1 MKKIHATDD
10 IDGVWIILEGMS
22 ETMARRSPRWPVTV
36 PASSGSA
43 KNLSTVNS
51 IRATKRTRPERKNG
65 NRIEI
70 IFRVWQLRL
79 PIDLRDRRAR
89 FYTRQPTRI
98 ESHFRCVT
106 RFELTIP
113 RGAIYKI

>member
-1 MKKIHATDD
+1 MD
-10 IDGVWIILEGMS
+10 
-22 ETMARRSPRWPVTV
+22 PVTV

-43 KNLSTVNS
+43 KNLSTVNL
-51 IRATKRTRPERKNG
+51 IRRCRADETNAARKKNE

-79 PIDLRDRRAR
+79 PLPIDLRDRRAR
-89 FYTRQPTRI
+89 FYARRPTRI